1 MQLRTVDATR
11 DPAVLAQ
18 VKTLYFSAFPE
29 EERIPWPLVVPNCRR
44 NGVDL
49 TAFLDG
55 DTFCGF
61 THSVTVGDH
70 HCLLFF
76 AVAENLRSQG
86 YGSAILAAVKAAHPV
101 VVLNIEPFVD
111 DAPNLEERKHRY
123 GFYRRNGFFD
133 TGYHVWE
140 VGGMFRVLSNRETVD
155 VAAYQKLFLKLT
167 FGIWKVKLQKAD
179 GYLYG

>member
-76 AVAENLRSQG
+76 AVPKI
-86 YGSAILAAVKAAHPV
+86 SAPKVKAA
-101 VVLNIEPFVD
+101 PFW
-111 DAPNLEERKHRY
+111 
-123 GFYRRNGFFD
+123 RR
-133 TGYHVWE
+133 
-140 VGGMFRVLSNRETVD
+140 
-155 VAAYQKLFLKLT
+155 
-167 FGIWKVKLQKAD
+167 
-179 GYLYG
+179 